1 MLSLFVTIL
10 KLRHS
15 LIPTIYIVDD
25 EEATSRMF
33 AKYLQTKG
41 YRVVVSPSAIQFL
54 SVFEPEQRGCIVI
67 DERMPELSGLQALE
81 SIAKWLP
88 IYPAILLTGYADV
101 SLTVKV
107 MKTGAFDVLEKPIE
121 PDVLLAKIEQAL
133 GWALEVWERH
143 SADVQVWSDMQTL
156 TSREREIL
164 GMIIEGQSSRSIGN
178 ILQISAR
185 TVDNHRVHILSKM
198 RAKSLS
204 DLGRA
209 VARATTIFSEPGI
222 NVTIPKTSKNK

>member
-143 SADVQVWSDMQTL
+143 SADVQVDRGCWSQL
-156 TSREREIL
+156 PLSLKAGEFYEI
-164 GMIIEGQSSRSIGN
+164 
-178 ILQISAR
+178 
-185 TVDNHRVHILSKM
+185 VHKKGFYNSW
-198 RAKSLS
+198 
-204 DLGRA
+204 
-209 VARATTIFSEPGI
+209 
-222 NVTIPKTSKNK
+222 

>member
-1 MLSLFVTIL
+1 
-10 KLRHS
+10 
-15 LIPTIYIVDD
+15 
-25 EEATSRMF
+25 MF

-41 YRVVVSPSAIQFL
+41 YRVVVSPSAIHFL
-54 SVFEPEQRGCIVI
+54 SVFEPEQRGCIVM

-121 PDVLLAKIEQAL
+121 PDVLLAKIEEAL
-133 GWALEVWERH
+133 GWALEVSERH
-143 SADVQVWSDMQTL
+143 TADVQVWSDMQTL

-209 VARATTIFSEPGI
+209 VARATAIFSEPGI
-222 NVTIPKTSKNK
+222 NVTIPKRPKNK